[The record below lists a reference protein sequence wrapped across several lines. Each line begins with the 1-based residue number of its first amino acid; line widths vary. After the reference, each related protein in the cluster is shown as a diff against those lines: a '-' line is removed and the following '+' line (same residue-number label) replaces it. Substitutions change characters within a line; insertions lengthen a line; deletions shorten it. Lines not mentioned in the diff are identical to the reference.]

1 MPNMSQNKFD
11 ALYSLFKGEWG
22 CRKSTAA
29 LSYPG
34 PIYYF
39 DWDKKMKALH
49 LPIRAWGI
57 DPRTIE
63 YDSYN
68 DWDAPLKKLEQFQVN
83 CKFKTLVIDTITSG
97 ADSINRQ
104 TLKSKG
110 KDDKG
115 KRIGTIPVNSI
126 EDFNAEDSALKE
138 LIAITKDIH
147 LFHKV
152 NIILIAHVIQKEVKG
167 QNNTTHMA
175 RLLVTAGKG
184 IAQKIPGYCDEIYHF
199 NIEAEPDISKPPIYT
214 LRTTHTGDDFARTSL
229 PLPTMIPFKDKPLY
243 EGWIRPAL
251 DKMTPAQLDETIGKK
266 FESGSLIQKVDPS
279 IQPTKTTISQT
290 ELDK

>member
-1 MPNMSQNKFD
+1 MPNMSQSKFD

-22 CRKSTAA
+22 TRKSTSA

-49 LPIRAWGI
+49 LPMKAWDI
-57 DPRTIE
+57 DPRTID

-68 DWDAPLKKLEQFQVN
+68 DWQTPLSKLEQFQLN
-83 CKFKTLVIDTITSG
+83 CKYKTIVIDTITSS

-110 KDDKG
+110 RDDKG
-115 KRIGTIPVNSI
+115 KRIGGIPVNSI

-138 LIAITKDIH
+138 LIALTKDIH
-147 LFHKV
+147 LYHKV
-152 NIILIAHVIQKEVKG
+152 NVILIAHVIQKEVKG
-167 QNNTTHMA
+167 PNNTTHMA

-199 NIEAEPDISKPPIYT
+199 NVETEVAVDKPPTYT

-229 PLPTMIPFKDKPLY
+229 PLPTIIPFNNDPLY
-243 EGWIRPAL
+243 SKYIKPAL
-251 DKMTPAQLDETIGKK
+251 DKMTPTQLDEQA
-266 FESGSLIQKVDPS
+266 QKL
-279 IQPTKTTISQT
+279 TTNVIAI
-290 ELDK
+290 KPGGMNV

>member
-1 MPNMSQNKFD
+1 MAQNKFD

-22 CRKSTAA
+22 TRKSTCA
-29 LSYPG
+29 LSYPT

-49 LPIRAWGI
+49 LPMKAWGI
-57 DPRTIE
+57 NPIDIT
-63 YDSYN
+63 YDSYK
-68 DWDAPLKKLEQFQVN
+68 DWDPPRKKLEELQAN
-83 CKFKTLVIDTITSG
+83 CKYKTLVIDTITSA

-104 TLKSKG
+104 TLKMKG
-110 KDDKG
+110 NDDKG
-115 KRIGTIPVNSI
+115 KRIGGIPVNSI

-138 LIAITKDIH
+138 LIALTKDIH

-152 NIILIAHVIQKEVKG
+152 NVILVAHVIQKEMKG
-167 QNNTTHMA
+167 PNNTTHMA

-199 NIEAEPDISKPPIYT
+199 NIETEMDTSKPPVYT

-229 PLPTMIPFKDKPLY
+229 PLNTLIAFRDEPLY
-243 EGWIRPAL
+243 PKYIKPAL
-251 DKMTPAQLDETIGKK
+251 DKMNNVLLEEQAHRIASSNINT
-266 FESGSLIQKVDPS
+266 
-279 IQPTKTTISQT
+279 PTKTGNMGA
-290 ELDK
+290 

>member
-1 MPNMSQNKFD
+1 MANMSTNKFD

-22 CRKSTAA
+22 TRKSTCA

-49 LPIRAWGI
+49 LPMRAWGI
-57 DPRTIE
+57 NASSVE

-68 DWDAPLKKLEQFQVN
+68 NWDAPRQKLESFQTN
-83 CKFKTLVIDTITSG
+83 CKYKTIVIDTITSG

-104 TLKSKG
+104 TLKNKG
-110 KDDKG
+110 KDEKG
-115 KRIGTIPVNSI
+115 KHIAGIPVNSI

-138 LIAITKDIH
+138 LIALTKDIH
-147 LFHKV
+147 LYHKV
-152 NIILIAHVIQKEVKG
+152 NVILIAHVIQKEVKG
-167 QNNTTHMA
+167 PNNTTHMA

-199 NIEAEPDISKPPIYT
+199 NVETEMDTSKPPVYT

-229 PLPTMIPFKDKPLY
+229 PLPSLIAFKDDPLY
-243 EGWIRPAL
+243 QTYIKPAV
-251 DKMTPAQLDETIGKK
+251 DKMNNMQLEEQAHKLT
-266 FESGSLIQKVDPS
+266 
-279 IQPTKTTISQT
+279 QPTKTNGMGV
-290 ELDK
+290 

>member
-1 MPNMSQNKFD
+1 MSSLKFD

-22 CRKSTAA
+22 TRKSTCA
-29 LSYPG
+29 LSYPT
-34 PIYYF
+34 PIYYV

-49 LPIRAWGI
+49 LPIRAWNI
-57 DPRTIE
+57 DPTQVD

-68 DWDAPLKKLEQFQVN
+68 DWDTPLKKLEQFQVN
-83 CKFKTLVIDTITSG
+83 CKYKTIVIDTITSA
-97 ADSINRQ
+97 ADAINRQ
-104 TLKSKG
+104 TLKGKG

-167 QNNTTHMA
+167 PNNTTHMS

-199 NIEAEPDISKPPIYT
+199 NIEAEMDTSKPPLYT

-229 PLPTMIPFKDKPLY
+229 PLPGMIPFKDDPLY
-243 EGWIRPAL
+243 PKWIKPAL
-251 DKMTPAQLDETIGKK
+251 DSMNVVKLDETAHKIATTK
-266 FESGSLIQKVDPS
+266 F
-279 IQPTKTTISQT
+279 
-290 ELDK
+290 

>member
-1 MPNMSQNKFD
+1 MPNMASSKFD

-22 CRKSTAA
+22 TRKSTCA

-34 PIYYF
+34 PVYIF
-39 DWDKKMKALH
+39 DWDKKIKALH

-68 DWDAPLKKLEQFQVN
+68 DWDGPRTKLEKLQTD
-83 CKFKTLVIDTITSG
+83 CKFKTIVIDTITSC

-104 TLKSKG
+104 TLKMKG
-110 KDDKG
+110 ADDKG
-115 KRIGTIPVNSI
+115 KRIGGIPVNSI

-138 LIAITKDIH
+138 LIALTKSIH
-147 LFHKV
+147 LYHKV

-167 QNNTTHMA
+167 PNNTTHMA

-199 NIEAEPDISKPPIYT
+199 NVETELDTSKPPVYT
-214 LRTTHTGDDFARTSL
+214 LRTTHTGDDYARTSL
-229 PLPTMIPFKDKPLY
+229 PLPSLIAFRDDPLY
-243 EGWIRPAL
+243 VKHIKPAV
-251 DKMTPAQLDETIGKK
+251 DKMNNLQADELAHQTATKDTSVVASMITGK
-266 FESGSLIQKVDPS
+266 S
-279 IQPTKTTISQT
+279 
-290 ELDK
+290 